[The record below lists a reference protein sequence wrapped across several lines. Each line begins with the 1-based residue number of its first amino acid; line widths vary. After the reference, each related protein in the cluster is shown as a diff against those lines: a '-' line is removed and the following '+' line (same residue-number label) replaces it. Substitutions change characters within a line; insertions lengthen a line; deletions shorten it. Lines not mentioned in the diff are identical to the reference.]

1 MIQNGIYRLL
11 DSYQETAR
19 YYFFFTFQYTIESD
33 ETGLGVWTACL
44 NASAGSLVAQP
55 LSLLSVVQDDLE
67 EDPAFAIPRGRTRA
81 VVSDGATDDA
91 AGEILRSAVGIENNA
106 NRRLARDAER
116 INAYYRDLLRQNEKR
131 ISRRAGDAQ
140 AEKER
145 RRASTIEL
153 DRAAKLEDLARKY
166 SLRIRIEPG
175 DVLVVPLP

>member
-1 MIQNGIYRLL
+1 M
-11 DSYQETAR
+11 D
-19 YYFFFTFQYTIESD
+19 
-33 ETGLGVWTACL
+33 GLPERT
-44 NASAGSLVAQP
+44 AGSLVAQP

-67 EDPAFAIPRGRTRA
+67 EDPAFAIPREELARLFPMALRMTQP
-81 VVSDGATDDA
+81 
-91 AGEILRSAVGIENNA
+91 EILRLAVGIENNA

-175 DVLVVPLP
+175 DVLVVPLPVREISVRIIPQEK